1 MSELN
6 QMRQEE
12 VLPLIVSQ
20 LAEYGYAQ
28 LAQVVAEQ
36 THTQVSIKPSPRL
49 SELLYIAQVETVEI
63 EPTDY
68 SKVQQGSTS
77 GVTEEEE
84 EDDEDDEDEDMQETA
99 TGVAD
104 DNHATDNAMGLSHG
118 STKKSSS
125 TKRPVM
131 TRLNLDTDP
140 KSSQRTRG
148 PNLKTVYMTTH
159 KEPVTCVVFSKD
171 GRYAASGSADTS
183 LKILDVNKMKLV
195 EQDFGNDVHPVIR
208 TLYDHTTPVTDC
220 DFHPNGLVLAASSD
234 TVVKLYDLSKPSVK
248 RSFRYLQD
256 SHPINSISFHPSGDF
271 LLVGSESETVRIYD
285 VKTLQCFTPKAFS
298 APPPPPTGNRGV
310 SGSSGGDDSGMSAAA
325 AQHQHQVQQQGPHR
339 GGINH
344 IEYAPT
350 GSVFITGSA
359 DGSIK
364 VWDAISGKVVR
375 TIEGAHSGKGREH
388 SGVTSATI
396 SKNGRYI
403 LSGGMDSMCKLW
415 DLGSGKLIHS
425 FLGAVQKTEKQS
437 TVFSYNEDYVFSSDE
452 SNNTVVCWDSR
463 SGNLV
468 KRYIGHQGI
477 IRSLAASPTENS
489 IISGGEDNRVRFWCT
504 PASSAAALANAQKQY
519 QQQQVQGQM
528 QGPMQGQ
535 VQGYPVQQSFQ
546 QGQPMFPQGQPIFQ
560 PGQMP
565 FQQGQQPPFQQ
576 GHQHQMSFGGGP
588 GSP

>member
-1 MSELN
+1 MSELS
-6 QMRQEE
+6 QMRQED

-20 LAEYGYAQ
+20 LAEYGFAQ

-36 THTQVSIKPSPRL
+36 THTSVTIKPSPRL
-49 SELLYIAQVETVEI
+49 SEMLFIAQEESVEI
-63 EPTDY
+63 EPTDH
-68 SKVQQGSTS
+68 SKLQHGSGS
-77 GVTEEEE
+77 GAMEEE
-84 EDDEDDEDEDMQETA
+84 EDDDDDDDEEDEEMQDATTA
-99 TGVAD
+99 GAGEAGSGTEAGTGTTEGAD
-104 DNHATDNAMGLSHG
+104 TDTN
-118 STKKSSS
+118 TKKS

-131 TRLNLDTDP
+131 TRLNLDMDP
-140 KSSQRTRG
+140 KSSHRNRG
-148 PNLKTVYMTTH
+148 PNLKTVYTTTH
-159 KEPVTCVVFSKD
+159 KESVTCTTFSKD

-195 EQDFGNDVHPVIR
+195 VNDGGNDVHPVIR

-256 SHPINSISFHPSGDF
+256 SHPINSVSFHPSGDF
-271 LLVGSESETVRIYD
+271 LLVGSEAETVRIYD

-298 APPPPPTGNRGV
+298 APPPPPSNLSNRP
-310 SGSSGGDDSGMSAAA
+310 SGGGGGANNNNGDDSTSSAAA
-325 AQHQHQVQQQGPHR
+325 QQHQHQVQQQGPHR

-350 GSVFITGSA
+350 GSVFISGSQ

-375 TIEGAHSGKGREH
+375 TIENAHSGKGKLFE
-388 SGVTSATI
+388 GVTSATI

-403 LSGGMDSMCKLW
+403 LSGGMDSQAKLW

-425 FLGAVQKTEKQS
+425 FLGATQKTEKQS

-452 SNNTVVCWDSR
+452 SNNTIVCWDSR

-468 KRYIGHQGI
+468 RRYAGHQGL
-477 IRSLAASPTENS
+477 IRAVAASPTEN
-489 IISGGEDNRVRFWCT
+489 G
-504 PASSAAALANAQKQY
+504 
-519 QQQQVQGQM
+519 
-528 QGPMQGQ
+528 
-535 VQGYPVQQSFQ
+535 
-546 QGQPMFPQGQPIFQ
+546 
-560 PGQMP
+560 
-565 FQQGQQPPFQQ
+565 
-576 GHQHQMSFGGGP
+576 
-588 GSP
+588 